1 MSKVLGLDLGTGMS
15 CVAVIEAGKP
25 VVVVNEEGTRTT
37 PSVVQITKD
46 EVKIGNSAK
55 RAMVTNPKNT
65 ISFVKRLMGADFNDE
80 NVKKMQKLATYDIV
94 NKSGKPYVKID
105 DKEYSPEQISSMIVS
120 KMKKVAEDFVGE
132 EIKDAVITVPAWF
145 GDAART
151 ATKTAGELA
160 GLNVL
165 RVINEPTSAALAA
178 NLMED
183 KKDKTVVVVDSGTG
197 TVDVSVLELSDGMAE
212 VLASNGDVYLGGKD
226 YDDAIVKWVVDEFK
240 KSDDV
245 DLTKDN
251 MAYARVVESAEK
263 AKIELSSSTQTEI
276 NLPYISMKDGAPLN
290 LAMTLS
296 RAKFES
302 LVKNLNDR
310 TVEKAK
316 VAVEKAGKKYDDIDC
331 ILLVGGT
338 TRIPSLQEALKKEF
352 NKPLNQ
358 SVNPD
363 EAVALGAAKQA
374 DILAGNSTGDLLLLD
389 VTPLSL
395 GIETK
400 GDMMAPIVEANTT
413 IPCQKKQVFTTS
425 MDNQS
430 MVEVNVLQ
438 GERKIASG
446 NKSIGRFRLDG
457 IPMAKAG
464 IPQIEVCF
472 DIDAN
477 GIVTVT
483 AKDLGTNKEQ
493 HITISNNTLTDE
505 EIKAIKED
513 AEKFKEADEKK
524 TKETN
529 DINDAERYMFNTK
542 EMIVNEDFVK
552 ATSDE
557 DRAKA
562 QEKLDALES
571 VVVLKDKDHDKIMEA
586 KKELEEVWNPIVE
599 KFYADKQKS
608 QDGNDKAETQEGNAK
623 EENAS
628 NPDNDKKEE
637 KSDDVKVE
645 DAVVEDA

>member
-1 MSKVLGLDLGTGMS
+1 MSKVLGLDLGTGAS
-15 CVAVIEAGKP
+15 CVAVIENGKP

-46 EVKIGNSAK
+46 EVKVGNAAK
-55 RAMVTNPKNT
+55 RSMVTNPKNT
-65 ISFVKRLMGADFNDE
+65 VSFIKRFMGAEYKDQD
-80 NVKKMQKLATYDIV
+80 VQKMLKMVTYDVV
-94 NKSGKPYVKID
+94 NNSGKPYVKID
-105 DKEYSPEQISSMIVS
+105 GKEYSPEQISSMIIS
-120 KMKKVAEDFVGE
+120 KMKKVAEDYAGE

-183 KKDKTVVVVDSGTG
+183 KKDKTIAVVDSGCG

-212 VLASNGDVYLGGKD
+212 VLASNGDVFLGGQN
-226 YDDAIVKWVVDEFK
+226 YDNAIVDWVCSEFK
-240 KSDDV
+240 KSDGV
-245 DLTKDN
+245 DLKKDN
-251 MAYARVVESAEK
+251 MAFARVVEAAEK

-276 NLPYISMKDGAPLN
+276 NLPYIGMKDGVPVN
-290 LAMTLS
+290 LVMTLS

-302 LVKNLNDR
+302 LVKEFNDR

-316 VAVEKAGKKYDDIDC
+316 EAIKKANKQYSDLDC

-352 NKPLNQ
+352 SVPLNQ

-389 VTPLSL
+389 VTPLTL
-395 GIETK
+395 GLETK
-400 GDMMAPIVEANTT
+400 GNIMTPIVEANTT

-425 MDNQS
+425 VDNQP
-430 MVEVNVLQ
+430 MVEINVLQ
-438 GERKIASG
+438 GERPIASE
-446 NKSIGRFRLDG
+446 NKSIGHFRLDG
-457 IPMAKAG
+457 IPMAKSG
-464 IPQIEVCF
+464 IPQIEVAF

-493 HITISNNTLTDE
+493 HITIQNNSLSDDE
-505 EIKAIKED
+505 IAKIKAD
-513 AEKFKEADEKK
+513 AEKYKEADEKK
-524 TKETN
+524 KKEIE
-529 DINDAERYMFNTK
+529 DVNDAESYSYRVK
-542 EMIVNEDFVK
+542 DMIDNEDFVK
-552 ATSDE
+552 ATTDDE
-557 DRAKA
+557 RKTA
-562 QEKLDALES
+562 QEKLNALTEALES
-571 VVVLKDKDHDKIMEA
+571 KDHDKIVEA
-586 KKELEEVWNPIVE
+586 KKALEDAWNPLTK
-599 KFYADKQKS
+599 KFYEQK
-608 QDGNDKAETQEGNAK
+608 NTNTQEQPKKEGNAEEKNTTGTTEDTK
-623 EENAS
+623 EEA
-628 NPDNDKKEE
+628 PH
-637 KSDDVKVE
+637 V
-645 DAVVEDA
+645 DATV

>member
-15 CVAVIEAGKP
+15 CVAVIENGKP

-46 EVKIGNSAK
+46 EVKVGNAAK

-65 ISFVKRLMGADFNDE
+65 VSFIKRFMGAEYKDTD
-80 NVKKMQKLATYDIV
+80 VQKMIKMVTYDVV
-94 NKSGKPYVKID
+94 NKSNKPYVKID
-105 DKEYSPEQISSMIVS
+105 DKEYSPEQISSMIIG
-120 KMKKVAEDFVGE
+120 KMKKVAEDYVGE

-165 RVINEPTSAALAA
+165 RVIAEPTSAALAA

-183 KKDKTVVVVDSGTG
+183 KKDKTIAVVDSGTG
-197 TVDVSVLELSDGMAE
+197 TVDVSILELTDGMAE
-212 VLASNGDVYLGGKD
+212 VLASNGDVFLGGQN
-226 YDDAIVKWVVDEFK
+226 YDNAIVDWICSEFK
-240 KSDDV
+240 KSDNV
-245 DLTKDN
+245 DLRKDN
-251 MAYARVVESAEK
+251 MAYARVVEAAEK
-263 AKIELSSSTQTEI
+263 AKIELSSSAQTEI
-276 NLPYISMKDGAPLN
+276 NLPYISMKDGAPVN
-290 LAMTLS
+290 LVMTLS

-302 LVKNLNDR
+302 LVKEFNDR

-316 VAVEKAGKKYDDIDC
+316 EAIKKAGKQYSDLDC

-352 NKPLNQ
+352 GCPLNQ

-389 VTPLSL
+389 VTPIGL
-395 GIETK
+395 GLETK
-400 GDMMAPIVEANTT
+400 GDIMTPIVEANTT

-425 MDNQS
+425 VDNQP

-438 GERKIASG
+438 GERPIASA

-464 IPQIEVCF
+464 VPQIEVCF

-477 GIVTVT
+477 GILTVT
-483 AKDLGTNKEQ
+483 AKDLGTSKEQ
-493 HITISNNTLTDE
+493 HITIQNNSLSDD
-505 EIKAIKED
+505 EIKKIKED
-513 AEKFKEADEKK
+513 AERFKEADEKK
-524 TKETN
+524 KKETEEV
-529 DINDAERYMFNTK
+529 NDAESYLYRTK
-542 EMIVNEDFVK
+542 DTIKNEDFVK
-552 ATSDE
+552 ATTDDE
-557 DRAKA
+557 RKDAQSKIDELEKA
-562 QEKLDALES
+562 LN
-571 VVVLKDKDHDKIMEA
+571 DKDHEKIMEA
-586 KKELEEVWNPIVE
+586 KKALEDVWNPLTKKMYE
-599 KFYADKQKS
+599 QKNT
-608 QDGNDKAETQEGNAK
+608 DTQEQPT
-623 EENAS
+623 EEATEEKTATE
-628 NPDNDKKEE
+628 NPD
-637 KSDDVKVE
+637 
-645 DAVVEDA
+645 DAKQEAPHVDATV

>member
-1 MSKVLGLDLGTGMS
+1 MSKVLGLDLGTGAS
-15 CVAVIEAGKP
+15 CVAVIENGKP

-46 EVKIGNSAK
+46 EVKVGNAAK
-55 RAMVTNPKNT
+55 RSMVTNPKNT
-65 ISFVKRLMGADFNDE
+65 VSFIKRFMGAEYKDQD
-80 NVKKMQKLATYDIV
+80 VQKMLKMVTYDVV
-94 NKSGKPYVKID
+94 NNSGKPYVKID
-105 DKEYSPEQISSMIVS
+105 GKEYSPEQISSMIIS
-120 KMKKVAEDFVGE
+120 KMKKVAEDYAGE

-183 KKDKTVVVVDSGTG
+183 KKDKTIAVVDSGCG

-212 VLASNGDVYLGGKD
+212 VLASNGDVFLGGQN
-226 YDDAIVKWVVDEFK
+226 YDNAIVDWVCSEFK
-240 KSDDV
+240 KSDGV
-245 DLTKDN
+245 DLKKDN
-251 MAYARVVESAEK
+251 MAFARVVEAAEK

-276 NLPYISMKDGAPLN
+276 NLPYIGMKDGVPVN

-302 LVKNLNDR
+302 LVKEFNDR

-316 VAVEKAGKKYDDIDC
+316 EAIKKANKQYSDLDC

-352 NKPLNQ
+352 SVPLNQ

-389 VTPLSL
+389 VTPLTL
-395 GIETK
+395 GLETK
-400 GDMMAPIVEANTT
+400 GNIMTPIVEANTT

-425 MDNQS
+425 VDNQP
-430 MVEVNVLQ
+430 MVEINVLQ
-438 GERKIASG
+438 GERPIASE
-446 NKSIGRFRLDG
+446 NKSIGHFRLDG
-457 IPMAKAG
+457 IPMAKSG
-464 IPQIEVCF
+464 IPQIEVAF

-493 HITISNNTLTDE
+493 HITIQNNSLSDDE
-505 EIKAIKED
+505 IAKIKAD
-513 AEKFKEADEKK
+513 AEKYKEADEKK
-524 TKETN
+524 KKEIE
-529 DINDAERYMFNTK
+529 DVNDAESYSYRVK
-542 EMIVNEDFVK
+542 DMIDNEDFVK
-552 ATSDE
+552 ATTDDE
-557 DRAKA
+557 RKTA
-562 QEKLDALES
+562 QEKLNALTEALES
-571 VVVLKDKDHDKIMEA
+571 KDHDKIVEA
-586 KKELEEVWNPIVE
+586 KKALEDAWNPLTK
-599 KFYADKQKS
+599 KFYEQK
-608 QDGNDKAETQEGNAK
+608 NTNTQEQPKEEGNAEEKNTKGTTEDTK
-623 EENAS
+623 EEA
-628 NPDNDKKEE
+628 PH
-637 KSDDVKVE
+637 V
-645 DAVVEDA
+645 DATV